1 MSRSFQ
7 RLGGSY
13 QLLIAGSAD
22 FESVLSLD
30 ESQWAA
36 TSAPI
41 DSLNCDP
48 EFLSFVDDDFNGRVR
63 TDEVKRSLS
72 WLLRS
77 LKDRSG
83 IDASSSAL
91 KLSAIDLSSPDG
103 PSIRAAAELALKN
116 LGLPGADQ
124 ISLAQIRD
132 RQKIISDGLRNGDG
146 VIPPDSIADDA
157 VVRFI
162 NDVMDS
168 VGKRSDAGGKDGV
181 DKELLDRFIKEAEPH
196 LKWLM
201 EAELPEGSSTSAIM
215 PFGSATH
222 EMRGELA
229 VLRTKLD
236 EYFDCCKALSMPS
249 AGASKRFS
257 APLSG
262 DGAQTVAVD
271 PLNAVAMKAFLDS
284 APLAEPRPSC
294 VLPLDAGL
302 NPLWQARLSSFVS
315 GVLVRAK
322 LPQDELKL
330 ADWERLKELFAPYED
345 WLTRK
350 SSGLLDKIPLQRLS
364 GYLDKGLHERLR
376 SLIEEDLAVAKEM
389 RACDLVRKLIL
400 YQANFLEFCNNFVS
414 LKSLFNP
421 ERPSMIQAGRLV
433 MDGRHFTLA
442 TKVADVDEHKKIAVR
457 SDICIMYLTL
467 STGMKDSLRSM
478 KIAVGVTSGFMG
490 NLYVGKNG
498 VFFTPD
504 GAVWD
509 AKVVDLLSQPVSFS
523 EALRMPFYK
532 VGEFMGKQADRFFST
547 KSKEIEDK
555 ASQIPVT
562 APPPQQAP
570 KQNAMNGS
578 MLLMGGG
585 VGIAAL
591 GTSFAFM
598 AQALSGVTFTGICTL
613 LGAVM
618 LIFGGPVLAVSAY
631 KLWKRNVAMF
641 LEAGGWA
648 LNEPL
653 RMTRMMGLIF
663 THRPELPGGSQLL
676 RKDLVSPFFK
686 TLNLAPSKARRWW
699 RLILLALTLGLLLGF
714 GAWLALDVFK
724 LL

>member
-13 QLLIAGSAD
+13 QLLIRSSDD
-22 FESVLSLD
+22 FASILSLD

-41 DSLNCDP
+41 ESLNCDQ
-48 EFLSFVDDDFNGRVR
+48 EFLAFVDDDFNGRVR
-63 TDEVKRSLS
+63 TDEIKRAIS
-72 WLLRS
+72 WLLS
-77 LKDRSG
+77 VLKDRSG
-83 IDASSSAL
+83 IDQGSSTL
-91 KLSAIDLSSPDG
+91 KLASIDLSSPDG
-103 PSIRAAAELALKN
+103 PAILAAAELALKN
-116 LGLPGADQ
+116 LGLKGAQ
-124 ISLAQIRD
+124 EITLAQIRD

-146 VIPPDSIADDA
+146 VIPPESIADNA
-157 VVRFI
+157 VSLFI
-162 NDVMDS
+162 KDVMEA
-168 VGKRSDAGGKDGV
+168 VGKRPDAGGKDGV
-181 DKELLDRFIKEAEPH
+181 DKDLLDRFIKEAEPH
-196 LKWLM
+196 LKWLL
-201 EAELPEGSSTSAIM
+201 EAELHNGASSSAIM
-215 PFGSATH
+215 PFGPESH
-222 EMRGELA
+222 EMRKSIAG
-229 VLRTKLD
+229 LRSKID
-236 EYFDCCKALSMPS
+236 EYFDCCKALAMPS
-249 AGASKRFS
+249 KDSAERFS
-257 APLSG
+257 LASTP
-262 DGAQTVAVD
+262 DGQRGVD
-271 PLNAVAMKAFLDS
+271 PLNAVAMKSFLDS
-284 APLAEPRPSC
+284 APLAEPRGSC
-294 VLPLDAGL
+294 VLPLRAGV
-302 NPLWQARLSSFVS
+302 NPLWQAQLAELSSN
-315 GVLVRAK
+315 VLARAK
-322 LPQDELKL
+322 MPDAELSL
-330 ADWERLKELFAPYED
+330 ADWERLKALFEPYEN
-345 WLTRK
+345 WLKRK
-350 SSGLLDKIPLQRLS
+350 CSGLLDKIPLQRLS
-364 GYLDKGLHERLR
+364 DYLDNGLHERLR

-389 RACDLVRKLIL
+389 RSCDLVRKLIL
-400 YQANFLEFCNNFVS
+400 YQANFLEFCNNFVC

-421 ERPSMIQAGRLV
+421 ERASMIQAGRLI

-442 TKVADVDEHKKIAVR
+442 TRVSDIDEHKKIAVR

-467 STGMKDSLRSM
+467 STGVKDKLRTM

-555 ASQIPVT
+555 ASQLP
-562 APPPQQAP
+562 AMPQPQQQAP
-570 KQNAMNGS
+570 KQNAVNGS

-598 AQALSGVTFTGICTL
+598 AQALSGVTLAGICTL
-613 LGAVM
+613 VGGVM
-618 LIFGGPVLAVSAY
+618 LIFGGPVVAVSVY
-631 KLWKRNVAMF
+631 KLWKRNIAMF

-676 RKDLVSPFFK
+676 AKDLVSPFFK
-686 TLNLAPSKARRWW
+686 TLNLAPSKARRW
-699 RLILLALTLGLLLGF
+699 RRIILVSIALGLLLGF
-714 GAWLALDVFK
+714 AAWLALDVFK
-724 LL
+724 LI